1 MLFGKCDPIEDENEL
16 AVKTN
21 GWQRGT
27 RGMHKLRNNFLKT
40 HFSENSNATKENLS
54 NKKKYNDDI
63 IATKMTLPFTY
74 KYSLSHVLEGGNYK

>member
-1 MLFGKCDPIEDENEL
+1 MLYGKCDPIEDENEL

-40 HFSENSNATKENLS
+40 HFSENSNATKENC
-54 NKKKYNDDI
+54 
-63 IATKMTLPFTY
+63 
-74 KYSLSHVLEGGNYK
+74 